1 MVLDTISAFSE
12 KDDAEEAGEEL
23 KNQLQE
29 QVDSPELIYVFTSSE
44 LADESLLGQLS
55 EGFPGAEMVGAS
67 TGGEIYSDEIGTGN
81 AVVFAV
87 GGDVDVGVGVGNSIS
102 EDEKKAGMSA
112 AGKALTN
119 LDDEYYIT
127 SELHRDGID
136 WQKENPVTFSVFST
150 ALTGNGSDVIRGVQ
164 EVVGE
169 GAHVTGGIAGDDWK
183 LDETYVYCDGQVIT
197 DGVVVAALETESQ
210 ISHGVKHGLETTEYN
225 YEVTSSDANVVH
237 ELDGEPAADVYE
249 DVFGPKGRT
258 ANYIMTKPLGIEMG
272 EEEPRARDP
281 LDVDDD
287 SGSITFAA
295 EIEEGSLVYI
305 LQSPP
310 EDVIDAA
317 RTAAKRAIERAGNPD
332 KENIKGVIMHDCV
345 CRWNCLKDDDTRR
358 EEVQAVKEVVGQETE
373 VIGWYTYG
381 EIALPRAKA
390 GVHNQ
395 TMVLHLFTE
404 E

>member
-1 MVLDTISAFSE
+1 M
-12 KDDAEEAGEEL
+12 
-23 KNQLQE
+23 
-29 QVDSPELIYVFTSSE
+29 
-44 LADESLLGQLS
+44 
-55 EGFPGAEMVGAS
+55 
-67 TGGEIYSDEIGTGN
+67 
-81 AVVFAV
+81 
-87 GGDVDVGVGVGNSIS
+87 
-102 EDEKKAGMSA
+102 
-112 AGKALTN
+112 
-119 LDDEYYIT
+119 
-127 SELHRDGID
+127 
-136 WQKENPVTFSVFST
+136 
-150 ALTGNGSDVIRGVQ
+150 RGVQ
-164 EVVGE
+164 AVVGE

-183 LDETYVYCDGQVIT
+183 LNETYIYRGGEVIE
-197 DGVVVAALETESQ
+197 DAVVVAALETEGQ

-225 YEVTSSDANVVH
+225 YEVTSSEANVVH

-272 EEEPRARDP
+272 ESEPRARDP
-281 LDVDDD
+281 LDVDDED
-287 SGSITFAA
+287 GSITFAA

-317 RTAAKRAIERAGNPD
+317 REAAEKAIEKAGNPD

-358 EEVQAVKEVVGQETE
+358 EEVEAVKEVVGQDTE
-373 VIGWYTYG
+373 VVGWYTYG
-381 EIALPRAKA
+381 EVALPRAKA

>member
-1 MVLDTISAFSE
+1 MALNTISAFSG
-12 KDDAEEAGEEL
+12 KDDSEEAGKALKSQIEE
-23 KNQLQE
+23 E
-29 QVDSPELIYVFTSSE
+29 MESPELIYVFTSSE
-44 LADESLLGQLS
+44 LADESLLEGLS
-55 EGFPGAEMVGAS
+55 QGFPGAEIIGAS
-67 TGGEIYSDEIGTGN
+67 TGGEIYSEDIGTGN
-81 AVVFAV
+81 AVAFAL
-87 GGDVDVGVGVGNSIS
+87 GGDIDVGVGVGNNIS

-112 AGKALTN
+112 AGKALTD

-127 SELHRDGID
+127 SELHRDGIE
-136 WQKENPVTFSVFST
+136 WEKKNPVTFSVFST
-150 ALTGNGSDVIRGVQ
+150 ALTGNGSNVMRGVQ

-169 GAHVTGGIAGDDWK
+169 EAHVTGGIAGDDWK
-183 LDETYVYCDGQVIT
+183 LDETYIYCNGEVIT
-197 DGVVVAALETESQ
+197 DAVVVAALENEGQ

-272 EEEPRARDP
+272 EDEPRARDP
-281 LDVDDD
+281 LDVDDED
-287 SGSITFAA
+287 GSITFAA

-317 RTAAKRAIERAGNPD
+317 KTAAERAIERAGNPD
-332 KENIKGVIMHDCV
+332 KEKIKGVIMHDCV

-358 EEVQAVKEVVGQETE
+358 EEVQAVKDVVGQDTE
-373 VIGWYTYG
+373 VVGWYTYG
-381 EIALPRAKA
+381 EVAMPRAGA